1 MSCHCGRSNVEE
13 GAADLLYIAH
23 QFGVK
28 CHHHSPSHLSPRQV
42 GTGLWST
49 ASDDMLSL
57 VAGSL
62 LGLGGGC
69 FLEVGLPTS
78 SSPPPPVFPPPTEWR
93 DWERTEKP
101 CPQAMVCRWGIG
113 MRSWGSG
120 MVFAPIRKCLPSVA
134 MSSPVLKQPK
144 RRGGEK
150 KRVKLCQSRHSHQP
164 LFEWSHVNVFRWV
177 HVAKMTRALR

>member
-1 MSCHCGRSNVEE
+1 MLRRSLWR
-13 GAADLLYIAH
+13 AAIY
-23 QFGVK
+23 VK

-42 GTGLWST
+42 DMGLWST

-78 SSPPPPVFPPPTEWR
+78 SSPPPPPLLPPPTEWR

-101 CPQAMVCRWGIG
+101 CPQARACGWGMC

-120 MVFAPIRKCLPSVA
+120 MVMEPIRKCLPSVV
-134 MSSPVLKQPK
+134 MSSPVLK
-144 RRGGEK
+144 
-150 KRVKLCQSRHSHQP
+150 
-164 LFEWSHVNVFRWV
+164 
-177 HVAKMTRALR
+177 

>member
-1 MSCHCGRSNVEE
+1 M
-13 GAADLLYIAH
+13 
-23 QFGVK
+23 K

-42 GTGLWST
+42 DMGLWST

-78 SSPPPPVFPPPTEWR
+78 SSPPPPLFPPPTEWR

-101 CPQAMVCRWGIG
+101 CPQARACGWGMG

-120 MVFAPIRKCLPSVA
+120 MVMEPIRKCLPSVA
-134 MSSPVLKQPK
+134 MSSPVLYQ
-144 RRGGEK
+144 GERIERSREQK
-150 KRVKLCQSRHSHQP
+150 YLCKYQ
-164 LFEWSHVNVFRWV
+164 
-177 HVAKMTRALR
+177 

>member
-1 MSCHCGRSNVEE
+1 MEKKNSPMAHGRAGCHIMVRGTGSRRALQS
-13 GAADLLYIAH
+13 AAIYSQL
-23 QFGVK
+23 FGVK

-42 GTGLWST
+42 DTGLWST

-78 SSPPPPVFPPPTEWR
+78 SSPPPPLLPPPTECS

-101 CPQAMVCRWGIG
+101 WPQASACGWGMG

-120 MVFAPIRKCLPSVA
+120 MVMEPMRKCLPSVA
-134 MSSPVLKQPK
+134 MSSPVLKKKQSVWEK
-144 RRGGEK
+144 NRGE
-150 KRVKLCQSRHSHQP
+150 VKQT
-164 LFEWSHVNVFRWV
+164 
-177 HVAKMTRALR
+177 TRLNTAY

>member
-1 MSCHCGRSNVEE
+1 MVLAWSMHWIATCHAIVGETSWRGHCREQ
-13 GAADLLYIAH
+13 LYIVQ

-28 CHHHSPSHLSPRQV
+28 CHRHSPSHLSPRQV
-42 GTGLWST
+42 DMGLWST

-78 SSPPPPVFPPPTEWR
+78 SSPPPPLFPPPTEWR

-101 CPQAMVCRWGIG
+101 CPQARACGWGMGI
-113 MRSWGSG
+113 RSWGSG
-120 MVFAPIRKCLPSVA
+120 MVIEPIRKCLPSVA
-134 MSSPVLKQPK
+134 MSSPVLKQ
-144 RRGGEK
+144 RGEGRDGRE
-150 KRVKLCQSRHSHQP
+150 
-164 LFEWSHVNVFRWV
+164 EG
-177 HVAKMTRALR
+177 

>member
-1 MSCHCGRSNVEE
+1 MQ
-13 GAADLLYIAH
+13 LYIA
-23 QFGVK
+23 QQISVK

-42 GTGLWST
+42 DMGLWST

-78 SSPPPPVFPPPTEWR
+78 SSPPPPPLPPPTEWR

-101 CPQAMVCRWGIG
+101 CPPARACGCGMG
-113 MRSWGSG
+113 MRSGWSG
-120 MVFAPIRKCLPSVA
+120 IVIEPIRKCLPSVV
-134 MSSPVLKQPK
+134 MSSPVLKPAQ
-144 RRGGEK
+144 RRQETEGRE
-150 KRVKLCQSRHSHQP
+150 VKETDI
-164 LFEWSHVNVFRWV
+164 F
-177 HVAKMTRALR
+177 M

>member
-1 MSCHCGRSNVEE
+1 MSCHCERSNVEE
-13 GAADLLYIAH
+13 VPAVQLYIVH
-23 QFGVK
+23 QSCVK

-42 GTGLWST
+42 DMGLWST

-101 CPQAMVCRWGIG
+101 CPQAIGCRWGTG

-120 MVFAPIRKCLPSVA
+120 MVFKPIRKCLPSVA
-134 MSSPVLKQPK
+134 ISSPDLKQRK
-144 RRGGEK
+144 RKDKEK
-150 KRVKLCQSRHSHQP
+150 G
-164 LFEWSHVNVFRWV
+164 
-177 HVAKMTRALR
+177 

>member
-1 MSCHCGRSNVEE
+1 MHHHESMFDLCGVGIKQRHVIVEE
-13 GAADLLYIAH
+13 GGHCRVQLNIA
-23 QFGVK
+23 QKSGVK
-28 CHHHSPSHLSPRQV
+28 CQCHSPSHLSPRQV
-42 GTGLWST
+42 DTGLWST

-78 SSPPPPVFPPPTEWR
+78 SSAPPPLFPPPTECR

-101 CPQAMVCRWGIG
+101 WPQARACGCGMG

-120 MVFAPIRKCLPSVA
+120 MVIEPIRKCLPSDA
-134 MSSPVLKQPK
+134 MSSPVLK
-144 RRGGEK
+144 
-150 KRVKLCQSRHSHQP
+150 
-164 LFEWSHVNVFRWV
+164 
-177 HVAKMTRALR
+177 